1 MAFLWLRA
9 LELQGEVQEAF
20 THAVIYKVL
29 DPQMTR
35 DKDAVRRLRAK
46 VKSLCGQGKH
56 QIYRTID
63 ILMKQGEKLFK
74 DEETELALSIF
85 TEVVNL
91 LPQGG
96 GNPKVHEYRAQCY
109 FIRGDLTQAN
119 HDCNR
124 ALNLSDRSSITAFDT
139 KIKIHRR
146 QGELKDLEE
155 ALELLDEWRKILPE
169 NMDHDPLIEL
179 EKQIREQMAEVQSLS
194 DASFDHETDEAGEI
208 QTKQKSKRP
217 QTRASK
223 QSSGAKPKTKK
234 ELQREERQ
242 REKERQEIAQQLL
255 VTERKRE
262 ERNNNRMETEADFQ
276 IEEEQYATN
285 EESSS
290 RSLPTRSK
298 KKKTRRKTRNKRRA
312 NSKGAIKTNCKRRK
326 SKWKNRM
333 TCKFGKGCTF
343 AHGVEELTAWNEH
356 LKRMEKEVG
365 KKSEEEKKKEQN
377 KDGDSAA
384 KSKVS
389 SLIKDRRPVPTYKFK
404 DLVSS
409 LPEVTVTCEPKDPNI
424 SLQVPLDSEGEKTYS
439 WTLRLFYESSITGH
453 LQDVVLLWQH
463 PKCYTLSS
471 FRFKCTVGDPINPIM
486 EVGDSK
492 ELIDELHYPVTSCLH
507 ALQGRCEV
515 EIVVAFST
523 LVFGSFRQ
531 FVVFDFGK
539 ETHLAFEMSI
549 EIGSQEFLQEFS
561 EEKTKLA
568 LLGPLWDDGSRKI
581 IPFGRAAPS
590 VFNDDY
596 LTVKY
601 KLPRSED
608 IVPSPLLEGSQ
619 GLSKENY
626 IDVMHQLLFV
636 EEFYIRKQ
644 VASFNVQGVHLH
656 AAKLVVKKDDFLCAQ
671 EGWLYGS
678 FHVSRPITPDNADGK
693 LLLRNLLRSMGSVLI
708 AKTQSPD
715 SVVYEALVDSVEDS
729 RVILKLSVQCCE
741 DLALTDN
748 SDATVD
754 VQFRINRLPLCEMHD
769 NIDRLGPEHIRILFP
784 AFSSVGL
791 EEKVNI
797 IPWILDQK
805 LNEDQKEII
814 TKIAVPSI
822 NAPPLVVFG
831 PFGTGKTFTLNQ
843 AVRRIALDC
852 NNRVLICTHSNS
864 AADIHVEL
872 LDEHL
877 KEQHGIMACTP
888 LRIYTPLRKLSTV
901 SDQVKEYCLIT
912 DRGKAT
918 EAFRLPTRDD
928 VLRHRVV
935 VSTLGMSRALF
946 DMELHRG
953 FFSHILI
960 DEAAQ
965 ALETEALTPI
975 TLAGNN
981 TKVVFTGDHM
991 QMSPDVFSPQAKKWG
1006 FQMSL
1011 QERLFYDYKKGQK
1024 EKSLDPNLIMLTENY
1039 RSNEQVLQ
1047 FSSDMFYG
1055 GELGSG
1061 SDQPL
1066 HPWLGPLVFYS
1077 ALGKE
1082 EIEENNSSYRN
1093 LAEVNEVVKR
1103 VKELADYWPEAE
1115 WGPKDLKQIAV
1126 VSSYRYQ
1133 VKTIRDGLRKIGL
1146 GEIDVETI
1154 ENVQGKQFRAL
1165 FVSTIPSS
1173 LNTALTRAQSFIAVV
1188 GDPFSLRTI
1197 GACQGLWEE
1206 FIKRC
1211 SDKGQLFGIEQYE
1224 LEESIS
1230 QSGLN
1235 VNASEFVPGVF
1246 TNTTHLATV
1255 DQQSNH
1261 QACDLSEP
1269 DHEEEEE
1276 GKEED
1281 GKWESVSDSDDAGD
1295 ELSESDDLGNADDFA
1310 EYGNVDETVPPKHM
1324 DDIIL
1329 ALKAKCEEKAEKRK
1343 LRDKAGL
1350 AKEKELMQFIALV
1363 TDKEAEEDTTNRSV
1377 NSHFDPDTG
1386 ASKIVHED
1394 YIMTTRKG
1402 KTKTFLVNL
1411 NWKVKYSERTE
1422 RLIRQPKSRDQECLQ
1437 PEYLDRLLK
1446 KEPELYRQCTLR
1458 ISYEKSKTCYGE
1470 IQDIESEDILIEG
1483 NTRQRF
1489 DRDVVVVKLK
1499 KGSSNESTALPGNLE
1514 RMKGEII
1521 GTRHHVINHH
1531 ERQFVCM
1538 ISRHNPSVMYPIN
1551 KSMTSIVNLRDNSC
1565 KGLGVPIYKKIQ
1577 PGSGERA
1584 VRVDTLSL
1592 REALS
1597 GKYLFVVQYLQW
1609 RGEFPYP
1616 HWHYNQEDSQRL
1628 ISVKGDFSRRGCR
1641 RGRKTQE
1648 RLVEHPECERV
1659 DSQTRNKCTM
1669 HLQLI
1674 LPEVEALDD
1683 ALTIEKLENGN
1694 CRVGVHI
1701 ADVSTFVKQG
1711 SRIDIEARR
1720 RGTSYFR
1727 GHHNGAQRVIFGK
1740 PILNKPARDGQV
1752 TVKIKQSI
1760 CTLSS
1765 VAQKRRKVRLSD
1777 GSFYHFGYAD
1787 RKEDLE
1793 AHELV
1798 EEMMILANTSV
1809 ARYLVQRKAAL
1820 SPLRIQL
1827 PPKTRKLDEWREKF
1841 GDCAKL
1847 SLSLR
1852 RHLRQDVECV
1862 DNFFVPKSTWNVIC
1876 NATAP

>member
-1 MAFLWLRA
+1 MRNEALLASALVSPNLVETNAEQFMRNKDYRTAAALYTATLQGLSVPACAQSVASILCKRADCLLRLNYVQHVLRDCDVSKNIIGGVNEHMAFLWLRA

-146 QGELKDLEE
+146 LGELKDLKE

-234 ELQREERQ
+234 ELEREERQ
-242 REKERQEIAQQLL
+242 REKERQEIAQKLL
-255 VTERKRE
+255 VTERQRE
-262 ERNNNRMETEADFQ
+262 EKNNNRMETEAAFQ

-285 EESSS
+285 EESSILDDDS
-290 RSLPTRSK
+290 DTYSVCSNSTCPGDLDLTTSTMYPATMPSFGQPSSSPSCASESKREPKRPPPKVQLPPLVPTSLQTSK
-298 KKKTRRKTRNKRRA
+298 PVACVKPFGESAKKSAWRYMDRQSCGIRDRPPVVFGTYRLCKYYRFKQPCFQGERCSYAHSEAELKAWEEDRK
-312 NSKGAIKTNCKRRK
+312 KGAIQPTAKDEKASGSSSLSLNEWRQAFRGTCRVPLRRIPPK
-326 SKWKNRM
+326 GVENREDVQIRERM
-333 TCKFGKGCTF
+333 YFC
-343 AHGVEELTAWNEH
+343 ARVEELTAWNEH

-377 KDGDSAA
+377 KDGDSAV

-389 SLIKDRRPVPTYKFK
+389 SLIKDRRPVPTYKSN
-404 DLVSS
+404 DLVPS
-409 LPEVTVTCEPKDPNI
+409 LPGVTVTCEPEDPNI

-507 ALQGRCEV
+507 ALQGSCEV

-561 EEKTKLA
+561 EERTKLA

-678 FHVSRPITPDNADGK
+678 FHVSRPITPDNADGQ

-872 LDEHL
+872 LDEYL

-991 QMSPDVFSPQAKKWG
+991 Q
-1006 FQMSL
+1006 
-1011 QERLFYDYKKGQK
+1011 
-1024 EKSLDPNLIMLTENY
+1024 
-1039 RSNEQVLQ
+1039 VL
-1047 FSSDMFYG
+1047 G
-1055 GELGSG
+1055 
-1061 SDQPL
+1061 
-1066 HPWLGPLVFYS
+1066 
-1077 ALGKE
+1077 
-1082 EIEENNSSYRN
+1082 
-1093 LAEVNEVVKR
+1093 
-1103 VKELADYWPEAE
+1103 
-1115 WGPKDLKQIAV
+1115 
-1126 VSSYRYQ
+1126 
-1133 VKTIRDGLRKIGL
+1133 
-1146 GEIDVETI
+1146 
-1154 ENVQGKQFRAL
+1154 NVGVL
-1165 FVSTIPSS
+1165 FV
-1173 LNTALTRAQSFIAVV
+1173 
-1188 GDPFSLRTI
+1188 
-1197 GACQGLWEE
+1197 
-1206 FIKRC
+1206 
-1211 SDKGQLFGIEQYE
+1211 
-1224 LEESIS
+1224 
-1230 QSGLN
+1230 
-1235 VNASEFVPGVF
+1235 
-1246 TNTTHLATV
+1246 
-1255 DQQSNH
+1255 
-1261 QACDLSEP
+1261 
-1269 DHEEEEE
+1269 
-1276 GKEED
+1276 
-1281 GKWESVSDSDDAGD
+1281 
-1295 ELSESDDLGNADDFA
+1295 
-1310 EYGNVDETVPPKHM
+1310 
-1324 DDIIL
+1324 
-1329 ALKAKCEEKAEKRK
+1329 
-1343 LRDKAGL
+1343 
-1350 AKEKELMQFIALV
+1350 
-1363 TDKEAEEDTTNRSV
+1363 
-1377 NSHFDPDTG
+1377 
-1386 ASKIVHED
+1386 
-1394 YIMTTRKG
+1394 
-1402 KTKTFLVNL
+1402 
-1411 NWKVKYSERTE
+1411 
-1422 RLIRQPKSRDQECLQ
+1422 
-1437 PEYLDRLLK
+1437 
-1446 KEPELYRQCTLR
+1446 
-1458 ISYEKSKTCYGE
+1458 
-1470 IQDIESEDILIEG
+1470 
-1483 NTRQRF
+1483 
-1489 DRDVVVVKLK
+1489 
-1499 KGSSNESTALPGNLE
+1499 
-1514 RMKGEII
+1514 
-1521 GTRHHVINHH
+1521 
-1531 ERQFVCM
+1531 
-1538 ISRHNPSVMYPIN
+1538 
-1551 KSMTSIVNLRDNSC
+1551 
-1565 KGLGVPIYKKIQ
+1565 
-1577 PGSGERA
+1577 
-1584 VRVDTLSL
+1584 
-1592 REALS
+1592 
-1597 GKYLFVVQYLQW
+1597 
-1609 RGEFPYP
+1609 
-1616 HWHYNQEDSQRL
+1616 
-1628 ISVKGDFSRRGCR
+1628 
-1641 RGRKTQE
+1641 
-1648 RLVEHPECERV
+1648 
-1659 DSQTRNKCTM
+1659 
-1669 HLQLI
+1669 
-1674 LPEVEALDD
+1674 
-1683 ALTIEKLENGN
+1683 
-1694 CRVGVHI
+1694 
-1701 ADVSTFVKQG
+1701 
-1711 SRIDIEARR
+1711 
-1720 RGTSYFR
+1720 
-1727 GHHNGAQRVIFGK
+1727 
-1740 PILNKPARDGQV
+1740 
-1752 TVKIKQSI
+1752 
-1760 CTLSS
+1760 
-1765 VAQKRRKVRLSD
+1765 
-1777 GSFYHFGYAD
+1777 
-1787 RKEDLE
+1787 
-1793 AHELV
+1793 
-1798 EEMMILANTSV
+1798 
-1809 ARYLVQRKAAL
+1809 
-1820 SPLRIQL
+1820 
-1827 PPKTRKLDEWREKF
+1827 
-1841 GDCAKL
+1841 
-1847 SLSLR
+1847 
-1852 RHLRQDVECV
+1852 
-1862 DNFFVPKSTWNVIC
+1862 
-1876 NATAP
+1876 